1 MVRQAIMLTV
11 LTVLTM
17 TAPATT
23 CLGQEPHRFLQT
35 YAGEPYTG
43 RVSVRIVRPGTPRNA
58 GRLDSGTSTA
68 EFSGQ
73 ENGKVRLV
81 LVGNIDKEGDAGFAV
96 DGNVGPSGWSSL
108 TNGVRLDIGND
119 GTVSGAGKAHPN
131 LFKFD
136 GRVTQRHI
144 DLKVELELLEENKGG
159 LPAGTRFL
167 FEYRLNR
174 KVMAAADQTKSEQT
188 KKEQTEDGGCKR
200 IEYRLKNVPNP
211 FGGAMGLVRVPYCI
225 N

>member
-1 MVRQAIMLTV
+1 MVRHASMLTV
-11 LTVLTM
+11 LMVLTM

-23 CLGQEPHRFLQT
+23 CLGQERHPFLQT
-35 YAGEPYTG
+35 YAGEPYAG

-81 LVGNIDKEGDAGFAV
+81 LVGNIDKKGDAGFAI
-96 DGNVGPSGWSSL
+96 DGDVGQSGWSSL
-108 TNGVRLDIGND
+108 ADGVRLDIGND
-119 GTVSGAGKAHPN
+119 GAVSGGGKAHPK

-144 DLKVELELLEENKGG
+144 DLKVELELLEESKGG

-167 FEYRLNR
+167 FDYRLNR
-174 KVMAAADQTKSEQT
+174 KVMAVADQTKSEQT
-188 KKEQTEDGGCKR
+188 KREQTGDGGCKR

-211 FGGAMGLVRVPYCI
+211 FGSAMGLVRVPYCI